1 MSSGERLLKISI
13 LELLTLCILT
23 TASIKDLPL
32 VIMRDASGREIGGM

>member
-13 LELLTLCILT
+13 LELLTLSILT

-32 VIMRDASGREIGGM
+32 VIMRHASGREIGGI